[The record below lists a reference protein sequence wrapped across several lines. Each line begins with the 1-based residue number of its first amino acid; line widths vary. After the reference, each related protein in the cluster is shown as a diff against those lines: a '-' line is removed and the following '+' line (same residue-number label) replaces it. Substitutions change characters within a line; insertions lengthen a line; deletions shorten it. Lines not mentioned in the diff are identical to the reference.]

1 MGQFSACAEH
11 VMLDSVAKDS
21 SVSTYYSVI
30 FVLSDLRDQAGRVA
44 SNIIA
49 AVTFAEKFL
58 KPIWRALC
66 KPNAKPIICGI

>member
-1 MGQFSACAEH
+1 MSCWIQW
-11 VMLDSVAKDS
+11 AKDS

-49 AVTFAEKFL
+49 AVTFGEKIPEENL
-58 KPIWRALC
+58 ANSLTKPASSLLFMGLG
-66 KPNAKPIICGI
+66 AYHFA